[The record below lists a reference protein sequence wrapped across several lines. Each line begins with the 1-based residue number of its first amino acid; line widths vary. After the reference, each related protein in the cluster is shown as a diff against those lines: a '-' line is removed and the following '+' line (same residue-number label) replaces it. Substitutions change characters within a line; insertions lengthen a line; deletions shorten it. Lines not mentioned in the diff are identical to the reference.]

1 MVRDGFVEQMRSMNA
16 EMQKTQEF
24 ELMLTKWIFDT
35 FQVKLLRQMPVNQ
48 LASKLDAIKQR
59 LKVQAIGVGTGQENQ
74 VMQENTSDIQLGS
87 KPEQSKQEKVQQRA
101 LPRKDFEI

>member
-1 MVRDGFVEQMRSMNA
+1 MNA

-48 LASKLDAIKQR
+48 LASKLDAIK
-59 LKVQAIGVGTGQENQ
+59 
-74 VMQENTSDIQLGS
+74 
-87 KPEQSKQEKVQQRA
+87 
-101 LPRKDFEI
+101 